1 MNDIKPPFTDIDIPT
16 ADAGFYQ
23 GHSLPIALASKITF
37 ALLTVWAL
45 LRPGSAEAI
54 LSLLNTEVLGVF
66 NMFYIIAV
74 GLFAWFL
81 LIVAAVPSSG
91 QRRLGKEDEKPE
103 FSTFS
108 WFAMMFGAGLGVG
121 LMVYAT
127 AEPMAN
133 WTSNPDIIT
142 GGVAAHSAEA
152 VTSAYRYT
160 FMHYGIHAWGIYV
173 LTGLCLAY
181 YAYTRDMPLTIRTA
195 LTPLLGRHLNG
206 PIGHVVD
213 ILGVVAT
220 ILGVA
225 VTIGFGISQLVEG
238 FYSITGME
246 WLLQAGQD
254 GGPPAP
260 SSVGLI
266 AALVIVMALSTLS
279 AVSGVGRGVKY
290 LSNLNLVLSTL
301 LLLVFVVFGSV
312 LFSVSTYG
320 RALMDYILH
329 FPALSFEA
337 YSTGTPLGDWQSG
350 STTFYWAWWI
360 AFSPFVGL
368 FLARISRG
376 RTVREFVV
384 GAVVVPSLVCFAWMA
399 ILGGTAI
406 DMELSGIAQGA
417 IIDASATNMLFATLQ
432 FIVSEQVYGIVAIM
446 CVVLILTFLVTSADS
461 GLLVINTIMAGGEE
475 ETDTRHRIVWGVL
488 LTLVI
493 AALILA
499 GGGGLV
505 VLQNAMIIGALPF
518 AFVMAAMCVSL
529 GKALYRDHYRD
540 LFANAGEQDLA
551 ADRRG

>member
-1 MNDIKPPFTDIDIPT
+1 MTELKPPFTDLDIQT
-16 ADAGFYQ
+16 ANSGFYE
-23 GHSLPIALASKITF
+23 GYSLPIALTAKIAF

-54 LSLLNTEVLGVF
+54 LSLVNTEILGVF
-66 NMFYIIAV
+66 NLFYIVAV

-91 QRRLGKEDEKPE
+91 RRRLGKADEKPE
-103 FSTFS
+103 FSAFS

-127 AEPMAN
+127 AEPINN
-133 WTSNPDIIT
+133 WGQNPEIIK
-142 GGVAAHSAEA
+142 GNVAAYSSEA
-152 VTSAYRYT
+152 VQSAYRYT
-160 FMHYGIHAWGIYV
+160 FMHYGLHAWGIYV
-173 LTGLCLAY
+173 VTGLCLAY

-195 LTPLLGRHLNG
+195 LTPLFGRQLNG
-206 PIGHVVD
+206 TLGHVVD
-213 ILGVVAT
+213 ILGVIAT

-238 FYSITGME
+238 FYSISGME
-246 WLLQAGQD
+246 WLLQPGQN

-260 SSVGLI
+260 SAVGLI
-266 AALVIVMALSTLS
+266 VALVVVMILSTLS

-290 LSNLNLVLSTL
+290 LSNLNLVLSTA
-301 LLLVFVVFGSV
+301 LLLVFVVFGSFV
-312 LFSVSTYG
+312 FAMTTYG
-320 RALMDYILH
+320 SAFVDYVLH
-329 FPALSFEA
+329 FPALSFGA
-337 YSTGTPLGDWQSG
+337 YGATTELGQWQTS

-376 RTVREFVV
+376 RTVREFVL
-384 GAVVVPSLVCFAWMA
+384 GAVVMPSLVCFVWMT
-399 ILGGTAI
+399 ILGGTSV
-406 DMELSGIAQGA
+406 DLELSGLADGA
-417 IIDASATNMLFATLQ
+417 IIDASSTNKLFATLQ
-432 FIVSEQVYGIVAIM
+432 FIVGDQVYGIVAVM

-475 ETDTRHRIVWGVL
+475 ETDVRHRIVWGVL

-518 AFVMAAMCVSL
+518 TFVMVAMCVSL
-529 GKALYRDHYRD
+529 GKALFRDHHRD
-540 LFANAGEQDLA
+540 KWADANGIE
-551 ADRRG
+551 ADA